1 MTCILLITLARNVSR
16 RKDCNTVMTV
26 INKHHY
32 TVYDKIE
39 FGAFLAFKQAFMLG
53 FRVGFRGGS
62 SCDLDVRACGYLKMS
77 PECNKLS

>member
-16 RKDCNTVMTV
+16 LKDCNTVMTV
-26 INKHHY
+26 IKHRY

-39 FGAFLAFKQAFMLG
+39 VGALLAFKQAFMLG
-53 FRVGFRGGS
+53 FRVGFLSGS

-77 PECNKLS
+77 RECNKLS

>member
-16 RKDCNTVMTV
+16 LKDCNTVMTV
-26 INKHHY
+26 IKHRC

-39 FGAFLAFKQAFMLG
+39 FGALLAFKQAFMLG

-62 SCDLDVRACGYLKMS
+62 SCDLDVRACGYLKML

>member
-32 TVYDKIE
+32 TVYDKTE
-39 FGAFLAFKQAFMLG
+39 FGALLAFKQAFMLG
-53 FRVGFRGGS
+53 
-62 SCDLDVRACGYLKMS
+62 SCSRR
-77 PECNKLS
+77 LSWPFVLRS

>member
-16 RKDCNTVMTV
+16 LKDCNTVMTV
-26 INKHHY
+26 IKHRY
-32 TVYDKIE
+32 TVNDKIE
-39 FGAFLAFKQAFMLG
+39 FGALLAFKQAFMLG

-62 SCDLDVRACGYLKMS
+62 SCDLDVKACGYLKMS